1 MAKAPASSPIKR
13 LRNLLTSGNLWL
25 YILSLI
31 KRDGKLYAYALDEEI
46 EKEFTFRPNKI
57 MIYVVLYKLEGEGLI
72 TSKFE
77 ERRKYY
83 SITPRGKETLDSAR
97 SYFKTLAGKL

>member
-1 MAKAPASSPIKR
+1 MKRSPLSSPIKR

-31 KRDGKLYAYALDEEI
+31 KRNGKLYAYALDEQI
-46 EKEFTFRPNKI
+46 DKEFLFRPNKI

-77 ERRKYY
+77 KRRKYY
-83 SITPRGKETLDSAR
+83 RITAKGKKTLESAR
-97 SYFKTLAGKL
+97 EYFKMLSEKL

>member
-1 MAKAPASSPIKR
+1 MKTSSPIKR
-13 LRNLLTSGNLWL
+13 LQNLLTSGNLWL

-31 KRDGKLYAYALDEEI
+31 KKNGKLYAYALDEQI
-46 EKEFTFRPNKI
+46 EKRFLFRPNKI

-83 SITPRGKETLDSAR
+83 RITAKGKKTLDSAR
-97 SYFKTLAGKL
+97 KYFTMLSEKL